1 MSQNTRSSQESE
13 VTAVS
18 AASLSA
24 RSELS
29 FCVSSL
35 NRLDSFWSVSRRFSI
50 DEHLAKSRSCSSRS
64 VFNRNS
70 RSSRSLR
77 LQSSALSSCCRRP
90 PRARRSA
97 RRARRPSRRAP
108 AWTRRRLCLRPLGA
122 PRWGRCAASRRASR
136 AQWCADAA
144 GFRPAR
150 AAVARC
156 WTLSRRH
163 CHCHCCWLVAE
174 AAATVRWRWS
184 RKRTASCAAG
194 RRPAG
199 WWRAAPRERP
209 LARGR
214 REAARGPV
222 RREEKSGGLED

>member
-13 VTAVS
+13 VTAAS

-35 NRLDSFWSVSRRFSI
+35 NWLDSFWSVSRRFSI
-50 DEHLAKSRSCSSRS
+50 DEHLPKSRSCSSRS
-64 VFNRNS
+64 VFNRSS

-77 LQSSALSSCCRRP
+77 LQSSALSSCCRRSSSAAFCSLSSP
-90 PRARRSA
+90 AVSSSACLNSAEALLAAARCASLRSLRCVSTSFSSSVMRRRS
-97 RRARRPSRRAP
+97 
-108 AWTRRRLCLRPLGA
+108 W
-122 PRWGRCAASRRASR
+122 
-136 AQWCADAA
+136 
-144 GFRPAR
+144 FRPAR

-199 WWRAAPRERP
+199 W
-209 LARGR
+209 
-214 REAARGPV
+214 
-222 RREEKSGGLED
+222 